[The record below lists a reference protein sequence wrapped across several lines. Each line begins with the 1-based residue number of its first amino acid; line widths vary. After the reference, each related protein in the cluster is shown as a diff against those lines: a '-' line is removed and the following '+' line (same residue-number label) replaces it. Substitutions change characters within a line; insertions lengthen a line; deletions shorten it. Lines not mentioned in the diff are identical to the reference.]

1 MKKPA
6 NQSRREKDKHEGRR
20 SLSHLDL
27 RTRLALHVRAMR
39 RRLLVDAAV
48 PAADS
53 DSAVVMV
60 VVRRRHSRE
69 RLEMSLYDPQTGYH
83 VSGYSRLGRGS
94 VCLVPGNPG

>member
-1 MKKPA
+1 MKELA

-60 VVRRRHSRE
+60 VVRRQSGRE
-69 RLEMSLYDPQTGYH
+69 RLDMPLYYSRTGYH
-83 VSGYSRLGRGS
+83 VSGYSRPGRGS
-94 VCLVPGNPG
+94 VYLVPGNPG

>member
-1 MKKPA
+1 MKELA

-48 PAADS
+48 PAA
-53 DSAVVMV
+53 MV
-60 VVRRRHSRE
+60 VVRRQSGRE
-69 RLEMSLYDPQTGYH
+69 RLDMPLYYSRTGYH
-83 VSGYSRLGRGS
+83 VSGYSRPGRGS
-94 VCLVPGNPG
+94 VYLVPGNPG